1 MSQNNGH
8 STSLRLK
15 TGLAEM
21 LKGGV
26 IMDVTNAE
34 QAVIAE
40 RAGATSVMAL
50 ERVPAQ
56 IRAEGGVAR
65 MASPKKIREIMA
77 AVSIPVMAKCR
88 IGHFAEAQIL
98 QELGVDYIDESEVLT
113 PADEAHHVDKHA
125 FNVPFVCGA
134 RNLGEALRR
143 IAEGACMIRTKGEAG
158 TGDVVH
164 AVKHIRQIVQEMKML
179 TVLSEQE
186 LYARAK
192 ELQAPYELVKMVA
205 KAGKLPVPN
214 FSAGGIATPADA
226 SLVMQLGAEAVF
238 VGSGIFMKG
247 GATPLDLT
255 VAKEREEAESRARA
269 IVMAATHFQDA
280 KVLADVSEQMTGAM
294 KGLAVAAIEEKD
306 LLQTR
311 GW

>member
-1 MSQNNGH
+1 MSKNNGR

-26 IMDVTNAE
+26 IMDVTTAQQAE
-34 QAVIAE
+34 IAQ
-40 RAGATSVMAL
+40 RAGAVAVMAL

-65 MASPKKIREIMA
+65 MASPKIIREIMA
-77 AVSIPVMAKCR
+77 TVDIPVMAKCR

-143 IAEGACMIRTKGEAG
+143 IAEGAAMIRTKGEAG

-164 AVKHIRQIVQEMKML
+164 AVKHIRQIVQEMKIL
-179 TVLSEQE
+179 TVLGEEE
-186 LYARAK
+186 LFAKAK
-192 ELQAPYELVKMVA
+192 EHQAPYELVKMVA
-205 KAGKLPVPN
+205 KTGKLPVPN

-238 VGSGIFMKG
+238 VGSGIFMNDSKSF
-247 GATPLDLT
+247 ADP
-255 VAKEREEAESRARA
+255 EEAEKRARA
-269 IVMAATHFQDA
+269 IVKAATHFNDPT
-280 KVLADVSEQMTGAM
+280 VLLEVSDDLVGAM
-294 KGLAVAAIEEKD
+294 KGLAVSGIDEAQM
-306 LLQTR
+306 LQAR

>member
-1 MSQNNGH
+1 MPENNG
-8 STSLRLK
+8 SSNSLRLK

-26 IMDVTNAE
+26 IMDVTTAE
-34 QAVIAE
+34 QAMIAE
-40 RAGATSVMAL
+40 KAGAAAVMAL

-65 MASPKKIREIMA
+65 MAAPKKIREIME

-113 PADEAHHVDKHA
+113 PADETHHVDKHA
-125 FNVPFVCGA
+125 FAVPFVCGA

-143 IAEGACMIRTKGEAG
+143 IAEGAAMIRTKGEAG

-164 AVKHIRQIVQEMKML
+164 AVKHIRQIVQEMKIL
-179 TVLSEQE
+179 TVLSDQE

-192 ELQAPYELVKMVA
+192 ELAAPYELVKLVA
-205 KAGKLPVPN
+205 HEGKLPVPN

-238 VGSGIFMKG
+238 VGSGIFMKDSINF
-247 GATPLDLT
+247 A
-255 VAKEREEAESRARA
+255 AAEEAERRARA
-269 IVMAATHFQDA
+269 IVGATTHYNDP
-280 KVLADVSEQMTGAM
+280 KVLLEVSQDVPSSL
-294 KGLAVAAIEEKD
+294 KGLAVASLDDAS

>member
-1 MSQNNGH
+1 
-8 STSLRLK
+8 
-15 TGLAEM
+15 
-21 LKGGV
+21 
-26 IMDVTNAE
+26 
-34 QAVIAE
+34 
-40 RAGATSVMAL
+40 MAL

-125 FNVPFVCGA
+125 FKVPFVCGA

-143 IAEGACMIRTKGEAG
+143 IAEGAAMIRTKGEAG

-164 AVKHIRQIVQEMKML
+164 AVKHIRQIVQEMKIL
-179 TVLSEQE
+179 TVLGEEE
-186 LYARAK
+186 LYAKAK
-192 ELQAPYELVKMVA
+192 EHGAPYELIKMVA
-205 KAGKLPVPN
+205 KEGKLPVPN

-238 VGSGIFMKG
+238 VGSGIFMKDSTTF
-247 GATPLDLT
+247 ADPPKPKS
-255 VAKEREEAESRARA
+255 APAPSCK
-269 IVMAATHFQDA
+269 AATHFNDP
-280 KVLADVSEQMTGAM
+280 KVLLEVSEDLTGSDERPGRVGLDEAQM
-294 KGLAVAAIEEKD
+294 
-306 LLQTR
+306 LQTR

>member
-1 MSQNNGH
+1 MS
-8 STSLRLK
+8 STSGSGLRLK
-15 TGLAEM
+15 IGLAEM

-26 IMDVTNAE
+26 IMDVMDAAQAE
-34 QAVIAE
+34 IAE
-40 RAGATSVMAL
+40 RAGAVAVMAL

-65 MASPKKIREIMA
+65 MASPKIIREIMQ

-125 FNVPFVCGA
+125 FKVPFVCGA

-143 IAEGACMIRTKGEAG
+143 IAEGACIIRTKGEAG

-164 AVKHIRQIVQEMKML
+164 AVKRLRQITSEMKQL

-192 ELQAPYELVKMVA
+192 ELQAPYELVRMVA
-205 KAGKLPVPN
+205 RAGKLP
-214 FSAGGIATPADA
+214 
-226 SLVMQLGAEAVF
+226 
-238 VGSGIFMKG
+238 
-247 GATPLDLT
+247 
-255 VAKEREEAESRARA
+255 
-269 IVMAATHFQDA
+269 
-280 KVLADVSEQMTGAM
+280 
-294 KGLAVAAIEEKD
+294 
-306 LLQTR
+306 
-311 GW
+311 